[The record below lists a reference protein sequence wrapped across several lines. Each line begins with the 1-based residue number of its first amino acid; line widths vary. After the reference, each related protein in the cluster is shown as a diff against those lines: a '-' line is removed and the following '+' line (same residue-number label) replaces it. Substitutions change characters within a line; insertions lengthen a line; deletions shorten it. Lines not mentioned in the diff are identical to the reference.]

1 MAARP
6 CHEDVPVGSE
16 VKDLVQQKSPSNSD
30 PTVAFLVLSCAV
42 LIGASAGL
50 LVAERDASSG
60 KKAAA
65 TATPITLP
73 AGLQLKANAEA
84 TKNGGRVAGDSA
96 KGSTTAGLSNLN
108 SRPTTASLGAIHCSE
123 ESDAATVVVELGA
136 MVLVRTAKTHY
147 PERIYF
153 DLRDSRRPDSKMDKF
168 RAKRTLQNDGNLVTR
183 VRASEWVSGAV
194 RLVLD
199 LKHPCDY
206 TYELTPL
213 PSSHL
218 LVKLQARSLRASFEA
233 R

>member
-1 MAARP
+1 M
-6 CHEDVPVGSE
+6 GSQ
-16 VKDLVQQKSPSNSD
+16 VKDVDGQKSPSHSD

-60 KKAAA
+60 KKAVVTAAAVSFPADQQMKADA
-65 TATPITLP
+65 TAT
-73 AGLQLKANAEA
+73 
-84 TKNGGRVAGDSA
+84 R
-96 KGSTTAGLSNLN
+96 KGSRGTGDPAKVSTPANLSNLN
-108 SRPTTASLGAIHCSE
+108 PYPTTASLGAIHCSE

-136 MVLVRTAKTHY
+136 MVLVRTAKSHY

-168 RAKRTLQNDGNLVTR
+168 RAKRTLRTDGNLVTR
-183 VRASEWVSGAV
+183 VRASEWESGAV

-199 LKHPCDY
+199 LKHSCDY

-218 LVKLQARSLRASFEA
+218 LVKLQARPLRASSA
-233 R
+233 RR